1 MKHVL
6 LISAAFLFLTAG
18 CNTKNNDQPAGVPEY
33 IFSEAYRGQW
43 KGSPGHWSWENDVLT
58 GETTQNNLLKQNDF
72 LVWDRQV
79 EDFILEISFR
89 ISSNG
94 NSGIYYRC
102 GQGPQGYDGLLGYQ
116 ADIDGQ
122 NTYTGIVYEN
132 FINRHR
138 KILAAQGQLVRISE
152 TDSVHAFP
160 FFGNGQT
167 IKDYIKD
174 NAWNE
179 YELIV
184 KGTLI
189 IQKLNGQIVSVVQ
202 DQAQHRVKR
211 GLFGFQL
218 HQGQPMKVEF
228 RDARFSDLSH

>member
-1 MKHVL
+1 MKYVL
-6 LISAAFLFLTAG
+6 LISAVFIFLTAG
-18 CNTKNNDQPAGVPEY
+18 CNSNHPPGIAPEY
-33 IFSEAYRGQW
+33 IFSEAYRDQW
-43 KGSPGHWSWENDVLT
+43 KGSADHWRWENDVLT
-58 GETTQNNLLKQNDF
+58 GETTPNNLLKQNDF
-72 LVWDRQV
+72 LVWDRKV
-79 EDFILEISFR
+79 EDFILKISFR

-102 GQGPQGYDGLLGYQ
+102 EQGPEGYDGLLGYQ

-160 FFGNGQT
+160 FLGSDQT
-167 IKDYIKD
+167 IKNILKD
-174 NAWNE
+174 NAWSD

-189 IQKLNGQIVSVVQ
+189 IQKLNGQMISVVE
-202 DQAQHRVKR
+202 DRAQHRVTR

-218 HQGQPMKVEF
+218 HQGPPMKVEF
-228 RDARFSDLSH
+228 RNARFNDLSR

>member
-1 MKHVL
+1 MKYVL
-6 LISAAFLFLTAG
+6 FIAAGFLLLTAG
-18 CNTKNNDQPAGVPEY
+18 CNTKGNEPPGEISEY
-33 IFSEAYRGQW
+33 IFSKAYRDQW
-43 KGSPGHWSWENDVLT
+43 KGSADHWRWENDVLT
-58 GETTQNNLLKQNDF
+58 GETTPNKPLKQNDF

-79 EDFILEISFR
+79 EDFILDISFR
-89 ISSNG
+89 VSSNG

-102 GQGPQGYDGLLGYQ
+102 EQGPEGYDGLLGYQ

-138 KILAAQGQLVRISE
+138 KILAAQGQLIRISE
-152 TDSVHAFP
+152 TDSVYAFS
-160 FFGNGQT
+160 FFGNDQT
-167 IKDYIKD
+167 IKDYIKED
-174 NAWNE
+174 IWNT

-189 IQKLNGQIVSVVQ
+189 IQKLNGQIVSVVE

-228 RDARFSDLSH
+228 RDARFSDLSR

>member
-1 MKHVL
+1 MKYVL
-6 LISAAFLFLTAG
+6 FITAGLLFLTAG
-18 CNTKNNDQPAGVPEY
+18 CNPKSNEPPGGVPEY
-33 IFSEAYRGQW
+33 IFSEPYRDQW
-43 KGSPGHWSWENDVLT
+43 KGSPDHWRWENDVLT
-58 GETTQNNLLKQNDF
+58 GETTENNPLKQNDF

-79 EDFILEISFR
+79 EDFILDISFR
-89 ISSNG
+89 ISPNG

-102 GQGPQGYDGLLGYQ
+102 GQGPEGYDGLLGYQ

-160 FFGNGQT
+160 FFSNGQT
-167 IKDYIKD
+167 IKDYVKD
-174 NAWNE
+174 STWNT
-179 YELIV
+179 YELIA

-189 IQKLNGQIVSVVQ
+189 IQKLNGQIVSLVE
-202 DQAQHRVKR
+202 DRAQRRVKR

-218 HQGQPMKVEF
+218 HQGPPMKVEF
-228 RDARFSDLSH
+228 RDARFTDLSH

>member
-1 MKHVL
+1 MKHILFIVTGFL
-6 LISAAFLFLTAG
+6 LLTAG
-18 CNTKNNDQPAGVPEY
+18 CNSKSNEPTRCVPEY

-43 KGSPGHWSWENDVLT
+43 KGSADHWRWENDVLT
-58 GETTQNNLLKQNDF
+58 GETTPNNPLTQNDF

-79 EDFILEISFR
+79 EDFILDISFR

-102 GQGPQGYDGLLGYQ
+102 EQGPQGYDGLLGYQ

-152 TDSVHAFP
+152 TDSVRAFP
-160 FFGNGQT
+160 FSGNRQT
-167 IKDYIKD
+167 IKDYIKKD
-174 NAWNE
+174 TWNT

-189 IQKLNGQIVSVVQ
+189 IQKLNGQMVSVVE
-202 DQAQHRVKR
+202 DRAQHRVKR

-218 HQGQPMKVEF
+218 HQGSPMKVEF
-228 RDARFSDLSH
+228 RDARFSDLGH

>member
-1 MKHVL
+1 MKHML
-6 LISAAFLFLTAG
+6 LVPVAFLFLTGARNPQDNG
-18 CNTKNNDQPAGVPEY
+18 RRSVDPEY
-33 IFSEAYRGQW
+33 IFSKAYRNQW
-43 KGSPGHWSWENDVLT
+43 KGSPGLWRWENDILT
-58 GETTQNNLLKQNDF
+58 GETTSGNPIKRSAF
-72 LVWDRQV
+72 LIWDREV
-79 EDFILEISFR
+79 EDFILNISFR

-102 GQGPQGYDGLLGYQ
+102 ERGGEGYDDLLGYQ

-152 TDSVHAFP
+152 TDSVHAFSV
-160 FFGNGQT
+160 FGSDQKMKANV
-167 IKDYIKD
+167 KD
-174 NAWNE
+174 NTWNE

-184 KGTLI
+184 RDALI
-189 IQKLNGQIVSVVQ
+189 IQKLNGQIVSMVE
-202 DQAQHRVKR
+202 DRSRNRVKK

-218 HQGQPMKVEF
+218 HQGPPMKIAF
-228 RDARFSDLSH
+228 RDARFIDLGR